1 MPGMLKLNRIFNSGK
16 LNDRL
21 LMISLADLRF
31 MEALARAGSL
41 SGAARALNVTPP
53 ALSMRLKKL
62 EQSLG
67 VGLVVRSSRRLRFT
81 GEGEHLVSEAQAL
94 LGRIEALPEALAGEG
109 QGLAG
114 PLRVVAPFGFGRLHV
129 APMIARFA
137 ERHPAVR
144 ATLDLSERPWT
155 DSQEADVVIH
165 IGAVRDSTWVAHV
178 LARNARWV
186 CAGPAYL
193 ARRGTPAEP
202 RDLLRH
208 DCLCLRENN
217 EDVTLW
223 HHRRNG
229 KAGAVRV
236 TPTLT
241 SNDGE
246 VVRNWATAGLGIALR
261 SQWDAQPFVKR
272 GELKRILTAWDFD
285 SADVLALVPA
295 RRGISARVTQF
306 VDFLKRDLRR
316 KSPWN

>member
-1 MPGMLKLNRIFNSGK
+1 
-16 LNDRL
+16 
-21 LMISLADLRF
+21 MITLADLRF
-31 MEALARAGSL
+31 IEALARAGSL

-67 VGLVVRSSRRLRFT
+67 LSLVVRSSRRVRFT
-81 GEGEHLVSEAQAL
+81 GEGEHLVQEAQAL
-94 LGRIEALPEALAGEG
+94 LGRIEALPETLGGEG
-109 QGLAG
+109 RGLAG

-137 ERHPAVR
+137 ARHPAVR
-144 ATLDLSERPWT
+144 VTLDLSEKPWT
-155 DSQEADVVIH
+155 DSADADVVIH
-165 IGAVRDSTWVAHV
+165 IGAVRDSTWVAHL

-186 CAGPAYL
+186 CASPAYL
-193 ARRGTPAEP
+193 RRRGTPADP
-202 RDLLRH
+202 RDLLQH
-208 DCLCLRENN
+208 DCLCVRENN

-246 VVRNWATAGLGIALR
+246 VVRNWAVAGLGIVLR
-261 SQWDAQPFVKR
+261 SQWDAAPFVRR
-272 GELKRILTAWDFD
+272 GELKRILSPWDFD
-285 SADVLALVPA
+285 GADVLALMPA
-295 RRGISARVTQF
+295 RRGISARVSQF
-306 VDFLKRDLRR
+306 VDFLKGDFKR
-316 KSPWN
+316 KAPWA